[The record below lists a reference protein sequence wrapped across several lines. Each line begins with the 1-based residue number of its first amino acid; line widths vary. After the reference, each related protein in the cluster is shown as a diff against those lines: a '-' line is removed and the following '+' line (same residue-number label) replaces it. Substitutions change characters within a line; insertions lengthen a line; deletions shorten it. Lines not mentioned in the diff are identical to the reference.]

1 MFRNRKQVRIWAWDN
16 PDHQLKIEVFG
27 LGGAVK
33 DLAWGPES
41 KRIVCCG
48 AGSGMN
54 ARAFMW
60 DTGSNLGEVV
70 GHSKRV
76 ISCDYR
82 QVRPYRV
89 MTGSEDHRTIFY
101 QGPPF
106 KMDHSNNNQ
115 HTNFVN
121 CVRFSPD
128 GSKIATCS
136 SDKKVTRAPYRAWRR
151 IAIHEASPQ
160 GDHYV
165 SAGWGL
171 CGVECSV
178 QVDSK
183 VLRFLACPM
192 CERALDPT
200 QQE

>member
-1 MFRNRKQVRIWAWDN
+1 MIPFKYTKPHNTTHLLFTFLLPVKQVRIWAWDN
-16 PDHQLKIEVFG
+16 PEHQLKIEVFG

-48 AGSGMN
+48 AGSGVN

-82 QVRPYRV
+82 QVRPYRI

-106 KMDHSNNNQ
+106 KMDHSNNTQ

-136 SDKKVTRAPYRAWRR
+136 SDRKVGYLLKSVCTKGVVVAKNLL
-151 IAIHEASPQ
+151 ENKN
-160 GDHYV
+160 
-165 SAGWGL
+165 AGAGN
-171 CGVECSV
+171 
-178 QVDSK
+178 
-183 VLRFLACPM
+183 
-192 CERALDPT
+192 
-200 QQE
+200 

>member
-1 MFRNRKQVRIWAWDN
+1 MLMIMFRNRKQVRIWAWDN
-16 PDHQLKIEVFG
+16 PEHQLKIEVFG

-48 AGSGMN
+48 AGSGVN

-136 SDKKVTRAPYRAWRR
+136 SDKKVT
-151 IAIHEASPQ
+151 
-160 GDHYV
+160 D
-165 SAGWGL
+165 
-171 CGVECSV
+171 
-178 QVDSK
+178 
-183 VLRFLACPM
+183 
-192 CERALDPT
+192 
-200 QQE
+200 

>member
-1 MFRNRKQVRIWAWDN
+1 MEHSRTGKLVIYVFNCLRDNIVVGVAAVEQRICLLQQLLHVTPFTLNQNRKCGWKQVRIWAWDN
-16 PDHQLKIEVFG
+16 PEHQLKIEVFG
-27 LGGAVK
+27 LGGAIK

-41 KRIVCCG
+41 KRIVVCG
-48 AGSGMN
+48 AGSGVN

-82 QVRPYRV
+82 QVRPYRI

-106 KMDHSNNNQ
+106 KMDHSNNSQ

-136 SDKKVTRAPYRAWRR
+136 SDKKV
-151 IAIHEASPQ
+151 
-160 GDHYV
+160 
-165 SAGWGL
+165 
-171 CGVECSV
+171 GVEPY
-178 QVDSK
+178 
-183 VLRFLACPM
+183 L
-192 CERALDPT
+192 
-200 QQE
+200 

>member
-1 MFRNRKQVRIWAWDN
+1 MRIWAWDN
-16 PDHQLKIEVFG
+16 PEHQLKIEVFG
-27 LGGAVK
+27 LGGAIK

-41 KRIVCCG
+41 KRIVVCG
-48 AGSGMN
+48 AGSGVN

-82 QVRPYRV
+82 QVRPYRI

-106 KMDHSNNNQ
+106 KMDHSNNSQ

-136 SDKKVTRAPYRAWRR
+136 SDKKV
-151 IAIHEASPQ
+151 
-160 GDHYV
+160 
-165 SAGWGL
+165 
-171 CGVECSV
+171 GVEPTCEIFVVPNTYRLFLARGCWARYTSAPKTNSSTVIRACHPHRRSVSRTDVFCSI
-178 QVDSK
+178 
-183 VLRFLACPM
+183 LRFVTNVAG
-192 CERALDPT
+192 
-200 QQE
+200 

>member
-1 MFRNRKQVRIWAWDN
+1 MNIVPIKQVRIWAWDN
-16 PDHQLKIEVFG
+16 PEHQLKIEVFG

-48 AGSGMN
+48 AGSGVN

-106 KMDHSNNNQ
+106 KMDHSNNSQ
-115 HTNFVN
+115 HSNFVN

-136 SDKKVTRAPYRAWRR
+136 SDKKVGWFPALPDVSPLGSHHFTFAGF
-151 IAIHEASPQ
+151 IACAR
-160 GDHYV
+160 
-165 SAGWGL
+165 
-171 CGVECSV
+171 CSV
-178 QVDSK
+178 GVARG
-183 VLRFLACPM
+183 LENTPTFIIRFCRPQRDESL
-192 CERALDPT
+192 
-200 QQE
+200 Q

>member
-1 MFRNRKQVRIWAWDN
+1 MFNRTIHVTHSRYISVVQVRIWAWDN
-16 PDHQLKIEVFG
+16 PEHQLKIEVFG

-48 AGSGMN
+48 AGSGVN

-60 DTGSNLGEVV
+60 DTGSNLGEVT

-89 MTGSEDHRTIFY
+89 MTASEDTRTIFY
-101 QGPPF
+101 NGPPF
-106 KMDHSNNNQ
+106 KMDHSNNDQ

-136 SDKKVTRAPYRAWRR
+136 SDKKVYS
-151 IAIHEASPQ
+151 H
-160 GDHYV
+160 
-165 SAGWGL
+165 
-171 CGVECSV
+171 
-178 QVDSK
+178 
-183 VLRFLACPM
+183 
-192 CERALDPT
+192 
-200 QQE
+200 

>member
-1 MFRNRKQVRIWAWDN
+1 
-16 PDHQLKIEVFG
+16 
-27 LGGAVK
+27 
-33 DLAWGPES
+33 
-41 KRIVCCG
+41 
-48 AGSGMN
+48 
-54 ARAFMW
+54 MW

-136 SDKKVTRAPYRAWRR
+136 SDKKVWC
-151 IAIHEASPQ
+151 
-160 GDHYV
+160 V
-165 SAGWGL
+165 V
-171 CGVECSV
+171 CGVWCGVHFYLGQDGDGVLNPFLYRFAARRRRREVKCRRT
-178 QVDSK
+178 SK
-183 VLRFLACPM
+183 LIQIVHRF
-192 CERALDPT
+192 
-200 QQE
+200 